1 MLFLSVT
8 SLNSK
13 AQPPA
18 STQTVGPEP
27 ITSTI
32 NMTSPCRVVR
42 TQGTVISSNIYLAG
56 SCKNTVPS
64 YVALFNGTANN
75 PDYIYINRSG
85 TINNS
90 LTLSWWMYPTR
101 VGNGVP
107 GAYPWSED
115 IVDIYNA
122 TTDFPQIYIE
132 WRGDSSLNL
141 NMCKRGR
148 SNSTPDCSEEWIYLN
163 SSKRWINVAITYDR
177 GSYAFYIDGKKIRKV
192 YGGPGIPNIT
202 ISNPRVYLSYLIPYS
217 TTAVDTVFGG
227 YLSDVQ
233 IYNASLSS
241 AKIALLYSEG
251 LLGAPVDLKSIS
263 SWWQLNGNANDYGGN
278 NYTGVL
284 KGNVTFVALK
294 SLH

>member
-1 MLFLSVT
+1 
-8 SLNSK
+8 
-13 AQPPA
+13 
-18 STQTVGPEP
+18 
-27 ITSTI
+27 
-32 NMTSPCRVVR
+32 
-42 TQGTVISSNIYLAG
+42 
-56 SCKNTVPS
+56 
-64 YVALFNGTANN
+64 
-75 PDYIYINRSG
+75 
-85 TINNS
+85 
-90 LTLSWWMYPTR
+90 MYPTR